1 MTLENPKIGLLGLP
15 SSGKTSVFN
24 ALTGSNAAT
33 GAYGLA
39 DLEPHVGVVTVPDP
53 RLDVLGKMFRAKK
66 ITHLH
71 VEYTD
76 PAGVGRE
83 REATKAGAI
92 AGRLLS
98 LLSAMDALVHVVR
111 AFEDPNVAHPLN
123 TVDPVRDAGQMN
135 DELILS
141 DLAIVEKRLERIEEG
156 MKKGKVEERPLL
168 ERERELLNR
177 YKEGLEQGKPIRAQE
192 RTEEEDKLSRH
203 FQFLSG
209 KPLLVLL
216 NIGESDLSRKDE
228 IEQRVRTSLADPTV
242 EIASMSAKV
251 EAELQQLRPEE
262 AKEFQEMLGIEELAR
277 EHILSLCYRLMGLV
291 TYLTAGEKETRAW
304 PVRAGT
310 AAPGAAGVIHSDLE
324 RGFIRAEIVAYDDL
338 VNAGSMAEARR
349 KGLLRLEGKQYIVRE
364 GDVVEFLFQ
373 V

>member
-1 MTLENPKIGLLGLP
+1 MENPKIGLLGLP
-15 SSGKTSVFN
+15 SSGKTTVFN

-39 DLEPHVGVVTVPDP
+39 DLEPNVAVVTVPDP
-53 RLDVLGKMFRAKK
+53 RLEVLGRMFRAKK

-83 REATKAGAI
+83 REATKAGVI

-98 LLSAMDALVHVVR
+98 LLSQMDAFVHVVR
-111 AFEDPNVAHPLN
+111 VFDDPNVAHPLG
-123 TVDPVRDAGQMN
+123 TVDPVRDVAQMN

-141 DLAIVEKRLERIEEG
+141 DQAIVEKRLERIEEG
-156 MKKGKVEERPLL
+156 MKKGKVEERPML
-168 ERERELLNR
+168 EREKELLSR
-177 YKEGLEQGKPIRAQE
+177 IKAGLEQGRPVRSQE
-192 RTEEEDKLSRH
+192 RSEEEDKMIRH

-216 NIGESDLSRKDE
+216 NIAESELPSKGE
-228 IEQRVRTSLADPTV
+228 IEQLVRTRLSDPKV
-242 EIASMSAKV
+242 EVASMSAKV
-251 EAELQQLRPEE
+251 EAELQQLPPEE
-262 AKEFQEMLGIEELAR
+262 AQEFQVMLGIEELAR
-277 EHILSLCYRLMGLV
+277 EHILALCYRLMGLV

-304 PVRAGT
+304 PIRSGT

-324 RGFIRAEIVAYDDL
+324 RGFIRAEVVSYEDL
-338 VNAGSMAEARR
+338 INCGSMAASRR
-349 KGLLRLEGKQYIVRE
+349 KGLLRLEGRQYVVRE
-364 GDVVEFLFQ
+364 GDVIEFLFQ